1 VASELPLTEQSA
13 KLNPAIAF
21 VIALCAWIV
30 PGLGHLLTGRR
41 GRAAVLFI
49 VTAGLTLVGFVMRG
63 EVFTPRSGDTFGTLG
78 FLADAGAGV
87 FYFLARSLATAGP
100 DLARATGD
108 YGSRFFAAAGI
119 VNLLGVLDAYR
130 IARARRG

>member
-13 KLNPAIAF
+13 KLNPAVAW
-21 VIALCAWIV
+21 VIVLCAWIV
-30 PGLGHLLTGRR
+30 PGLGHLLMGRR
-41 GRAAVLFI
+41 GRATIFFVA
-49 VTAGLTLVGFVMRG
+49 TAGLTLIGFAMRG

-78 FLADAGAGV
+78 LLADAGAGV
-87 FYFLARSLATAGP
+87 FYFLARSIATAGP

-119 VNLLGVLDAYR
+119 VNLLGVLDAFA
-130 IARARRG
+130 IARRRRG